1 MPSITLNIKS
11 QKSTTGQAIITP
23 QELKDQYLFGLT
35 IQNGGKQLPDSTFSK
50 WIAFA
55 KKEIERRLCIKFDLQ
70 LIQENKDFHYDDWVQ
85 WAQVKAT
92 YPILCPVALNG
103 FIGTTQ
109 QVNYPLDWL
118 STRRTSDNELFSR
131 LMHVLPN
138 SYTTYHQ
145 AAALYTGFFP
155 NMGWMGAGR
164 HTPEYWQIA
173 YLTGFP
179 GGIPIDIKTAIGL
192 LASVNIL
199 AVGNETLAAAMGAL
213 GASSK
218 SISLDGL
225 SQSTS
230 LYINGQTGIFGAR
243 IKQYIEQL
251 VGKDGTGGLLKELSD
266 YYGAFIWTT
275 L

>member
-1 MPSITLNIKS
+1 MSPEDLRAN
-11 QKSTTGQAIITP
+11 
-23 QELKDQYLFGLT
+23 YLFGLT
-35 IQNGGKQLPDSTFSK
+35 IQNGGKALPDSTYQY
-50 WIAFA
+50 WIDFA
-55 KKEIERRLCIKFDLQ
+55 KKDLERFLTLKFDIQ
-70 LIQENKDFHYDDWVQ
+70 LMQENKDFHYDDWVQ

-92 YPILCPVALNG
+92 YPILCPVGLNG
-103 FIGTTQ
+103 FIGTTM

-118 STRRTSDNELFSR
+118 SIRRTSDNELYSR

-138 SYTTYHQ
+138 QYTTYHQ

-164 HTPEYWQIA
+164 HTPEYWVMQ
-173 YLTGFP
+173 YLTGFIEVP
-179 GGIPIDIKTAIGL
+179 RDIRTAIGL
-192 LASVNIL
+192 LAAINIL
-199 AVGNETLAAAMGAL
+199 AVANETLAAAMGAL

-243 IKQYIEQL
+243 IKQYTEQL
-251 VGKDGTGGLLKELSD
+251 CGKDGKSGLMKELQD
-266 YYGAFIWTT
+266 YYGSIIWTT